1 MAQSI
6 MTQNLDIFAERRRQG
21 VSAVQHVYDQLR
33 HDIVYLKRLPGSTIS
48 KKDVTESCGVSPT
61 PVREALLRLADEGLV
76 EIYPQSRTV
85 VSRIDI
91 QHAREILFLRLST
104 EIEIAKVLVQIIDDG
119 GIARLMAWIDRLET
133 ELRAGDQNS
142 FRSADNRFHEEM
154 YALAGVPGLIQVLR
168 ARRGH
173 HDRIRGLFL
182 RQADRRQEVIDEH
195 RAIVDA
201 LKNRDGAA
209 AEQAT
214 RLHLGKSLAIIDE
227 IREQYP
233 DYFF

>member
-1 MAQSI
+1 
-6 MTQNLDIFAERRRQG
+6 
-21 VSAVQHVYDQLR
+21 
-33 HDIVYLKRLPGSTIS
+33 
-48 KKDVTESCGVSPT
+48 
-61 PVREALLRLADEGLV
+61 
-76 EIYPQSRTV
+76 RTV

-133 ELRAGDQNS
+133 ELWAGDQNS

-154 YALAGVPGLIQVLR
+154 YALAAVPGLIQVLR
-168 ARRGH
+168 ARRSH

-182 RQADRRQEVIDEH
+182 RQADRRPGVIDEH

-201 LKNRDGAA
+201 LKNRDAAA